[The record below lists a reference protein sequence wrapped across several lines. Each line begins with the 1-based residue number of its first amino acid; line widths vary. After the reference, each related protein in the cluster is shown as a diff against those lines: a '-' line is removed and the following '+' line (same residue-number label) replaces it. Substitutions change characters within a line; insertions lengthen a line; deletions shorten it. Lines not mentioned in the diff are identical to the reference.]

1 MANELN
7 SLYDKY
13 FKEEADGS
21 LIFNGERLIVRI
33 PPYFYESGVTRV
45 NQTIVETLGIFE
57 GLIFDDSDEDD
68 LTKFSHKFTMKL
80 PANIIMK
87 PSHINDSIQ
96 IVEEVENE
104 TLKKE
109 KSIDLVFLKGDTFI
123 VNVNIVQD
131 LDVSDKYIDILLKA
145 HMPKT
150 ITYEELAI
158 LWQKCA
164 AINGSGD
171 LESNLATFELICMNL
186 TRDPKDYT
194 VLFRN
199 VYEKYYAAG
208 IKNGTMINYEHIP
221 KYTSGFTSLTSW
233 DPKYGITVAME
244 HTRGENKK
252 DIVSPIEE
260 AIK

>member
-1 MANELN
+1 MSDKFNE
-7 SLYDKY
+7 LYDKY
-13 FKEEADGS
+13 FVEEANNS
-21 LIFNGERLIVRI
+21 LIFTGERLIIRI
-33 PPYFYESGVTRV
+33 PPYFYESGVTTV
-45 NQTIVETLGIFE
+45 NQTTVETMAIFE
-57 GLIFDDSDEDD
+57 GLIFDDPDETD
-68 LTKFSHKFTMKL
+68 LTKYSHKFTMKL

-87 PSHINDSIQ
+87 PSHINDAVQ
-96 IVEEVENE
+96 ITEDVENE
-104 TLKKE
+104 TVKKE
-109 KSIDLVFLKGDTFI
+109 NTIDLIFLRGDTFI
-123 VNVNIVQD
+123 LNTNVVQD
-131 LDVSDKYIDILLKA
+131 LDISDKFIDVLLKA

-158 LWQKCA
+158 MWQKCA
-164 AINGSGD
+164 SINGSGD

-194 VLFRN
+194 VLFRH
-199 VYEKYYAAG
+199 VYEKYYANG
-208 IKNGTMINYEHIP
+208 IMNGTMINYVHVP

>member
-1 MANELN
+1 MVDELN
-7 SLYDKY
+7 NLYDKY
-13 FKEEADGS
+13 FEQQPNGS
-21 LIFNGERLIVRI
+21 LIFKGERLIVRI
-33 PPYFYESGVTRV
+33 PPYFYESGVTNV
-45 NQTIVETLGIFE
+45 NQTIIETMGIFE
-57 GLIFDDSDEDD
+57 GLIFDDSDEED
-68 LTKFSHKFTMKL
+68 LTKYNHKFTLKL

-87 PSHINDSIQ
+87 PSHINDSVQ
-96 IVEEVENE
+96 IIEEVENE

-109 KSIDLVFLKGDTFI
+109 NSIDLIFLKGDVFI
-123 VNVNIVQD
+123 INTSIVQD

-150 ITYEELAI
+150 ISYEELAI
-158 LWQKCA
+158 LWQQCA

-171 LESNLATFELICMNL
+171 LESNLATLEIICMNL

-194 VLFRN
+194 VLFRH
-199 VYEKYYAAG
+199 VYEKYYAMG
-208 IKNGTMINYEHIP
+208 LKNGTMINYEHIP

-252 DIVSPIEE
+252 DTISPIEE

>member
-1 MANELN
+1 MVEDFNN
-7 SLYDKY
+7 LYDKY
-13 FKEEADGS
+13 FIENPDGA
-21 LIFNGERLIVRI
+21 LIFNGERLVIRI
-33 PPYFYESGVTRV
+33 PPYFYESGVTKV
-45 NQTIVETLGIFE
+45 NQTTVETMGIFE
-57 GLIFDDSDEDD
+57 GLIFDDNDEED

-87 PSHINDSIQ
+87 PSHINDSVQ
-96 IVEEVENE
+96 IIEEVETE

-109 KSIDLVFLKGDTFI
+109 NSIDLIFLKGDTFI
-123 VNVNIVQD
+123 LNVNVVQD

-164 AINGSGD
+164 SINGSGD

-194 VLFRN
+194 VLFRQ
-199 VYEKYYAAG
+199 VYDKYYAMG

-233 DPKYGITVAME
+233 DPKYGITVAMS
-244 HTRGENKK
+244 HTHGENKK

>member
-1 MANELN
+1 MADTLN
-7 SLYDKY
+7 TLYDKY
-13 FKEEADGS
+13 FEQQPNGS
-21 LIFNGERLIVRI
+21 LIFKGERLIVRI
-33 PPYFYESGVTRV
+33 PPYFYESGVTKV
-45 NQTIVETLGIFE
+45 NQTTVETMGIFE
-57 GLIFDDSDEDD
+57 GLIFDDPDEED
-68 LTKFSHKFTMKL
+68 LTKYNHKFTTKL

-96 IVEEVENE
+96 IIEEVENE

-109 KSIDLVFLKGDTFI
+109 KSIDLVFLKGDVFI
-123 VNVNIVQD
+123 LNTAIVQD

-150 ITYEELAI
+150 ISYEELSI

-194 VLFRN
+194 VLFRH

-221 KYTSGFTSLTSW
+221 KYTSGFTSLKSW
-233 DPKYGITVAME
+233 DPKYDITVAIE
-244 HTRGENKK
+244 HTRGEHKK
-252 DIVSPIEE
+252 DVVSPIEE